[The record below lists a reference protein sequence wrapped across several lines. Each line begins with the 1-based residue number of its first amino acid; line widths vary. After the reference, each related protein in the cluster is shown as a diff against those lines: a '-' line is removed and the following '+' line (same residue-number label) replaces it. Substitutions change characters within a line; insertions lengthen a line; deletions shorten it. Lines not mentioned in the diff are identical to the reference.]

1 MLKNRKSL
9 YVMCCSWVS
18 EQEQN
23 IGGYD
28 SDNGAYVLFCFYYYY
43 FFIIIIKKALF
54 LNCGY
59 YVLLSH
65 FHSVEPLLWETQ

>member
-1 MLKNRKSL
+1 MIQT
-9 YVMCCSWVS
+9 M
-18 EQEQN
+18 EPM
-23 IGGYD
+23 
-28 SDNGAYVLFCFYYYY
+28 FCFV
-43 FFIIIIKKALF
+43 FIIIIIVFIIIIKKALF